1 MRIISKIHDFDF
13 LGRLFRDDDDGGDGG
28 YEMRGMLK
36 HHGDCSTIPAAH
48 DSLQNQNQK
57 FLRRTQPNLSFH
69 YGTRGSGY
77 RLHGF
82 IELSM

>member
-1 MRIISKIHDFDF
+1 
-13 LGRLFRDDDDGGDGG
+13 
-28 YEMRGMLK
+28 MLK

-57 FLRRTQPNLSFH
+57 FLRRTQPNLSSH